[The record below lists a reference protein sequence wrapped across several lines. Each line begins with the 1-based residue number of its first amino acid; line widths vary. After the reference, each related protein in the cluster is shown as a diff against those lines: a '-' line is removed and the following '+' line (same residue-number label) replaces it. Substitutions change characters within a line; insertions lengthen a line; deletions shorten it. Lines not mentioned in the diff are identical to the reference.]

1 MEYEFHP
8 LANIFPLM
16 SEEEIDA
23 LGADML
29 ANGQH
34 VSIALFEEKI
44 LDGRNRYLACMRN
57 GIEPR
62 FINQLPADPVAFV
75 ASANLRRRHL
85 DASQRAMIAARLAT
99 LRDGQHKVRP
109 EGEAA
114 KTQQEAAKTLKVGK
128 RSVER
133 GRVVQEQGVP
143 DLVAAVDKG
152 DVKVKPAAEFAQATP
167 PLDQARLIAEHGSP
181 AAAVQATVKAKADRA
196 MSKMPRPGANPKPA
210 ADRAEAGPSLKAA
223 RRDYVDAIKAAN
235 LSVAQV
241 GQELGRLREA
251 LAKAGLV
258 TFHSDT
264 KH

>member
-1 MEYEFHP
+1 MEYTFHP
-8 LANIFPLM
+8 AADLFPLM
-16 SEEEIDA
+16 SDEEIDA
-23 LGADML
+23 LGEDML
-29 ANGQH
+29 LRGQRE
-34 VSIALFEEKI
+34 SIVLYKGMI
-44 LDGRNRYLACMRN
+44 LDGRNRYRACLLK
-57 GIEPR
+57 GINPR
-62 FINQLPADPVAFV
+62 FRDELPEDPYAFV

-85 DASQRAMIAARLAT
+85 DESQRAMIAATLANI
-99 LRDGQHKVRP
+99 RMGRP
-109 EGEAA
+109 AEVHLGDAVSQTKAA
-114 KTQQEAAKTLKVGK
+114 SLLKVS
-128 RSVER
+128 RPSVQR
-133 GRVVQEQGVP
+133 ARVVREQGVP
-143 DLVAAVDKG
+143 DLVAAVKKG